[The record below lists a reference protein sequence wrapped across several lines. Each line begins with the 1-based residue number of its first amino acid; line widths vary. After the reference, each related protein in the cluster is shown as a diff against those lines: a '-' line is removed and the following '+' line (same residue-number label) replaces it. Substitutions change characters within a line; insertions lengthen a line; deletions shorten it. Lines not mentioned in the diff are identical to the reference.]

1 MKQFI
6 IRNSKGRPIA
16 GVFTPL
22 HDMEQAQR
30 VLRQWQYNYPQ
41 ETFHIE
47 AK

>member
-1 MKQFI
+1 MKQLV
-6 IRNSKGRPIA
+6 IRNSKGRLVA
-16 GVFTPL
+16 GLFMPMR
-22 HDMEQAQR
+22 DMEQAQR

>member
-16 GVFTPL
+16 GLFMPL
-22 HDMEQAQR
+22 RDMEQAQR
-30 VLRQWQYNYPQ
+30 VLTQWQYNYPQ

>member
-16 GVFTPL
+16 GVFMPL
-22 HDMEQAQR
+22 KNREQAER
-30 VLRQWQYNYPQ
+30 VLAQWQYNYPQ

-47 AK
+47 SN

>member
-16 GVFTPL
+16 GVFMPL
-22 HDMEQAQR
+22 RDMAQAER